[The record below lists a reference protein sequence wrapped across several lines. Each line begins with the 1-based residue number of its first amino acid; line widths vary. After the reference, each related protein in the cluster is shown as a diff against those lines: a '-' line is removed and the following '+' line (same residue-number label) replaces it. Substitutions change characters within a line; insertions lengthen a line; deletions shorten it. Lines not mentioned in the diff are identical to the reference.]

1 MLRKCQEHHLTTR
14 AATPE
19 VPNYISGLTSGVINI
34 SASDHDLLHS
44 SQLFWYRVGFEVCW
58 KPFQVLVL
66 KFETVGLAVKKW
78 LHLIGGTSQRLG
90 FSKQEWLKFKCFYP
104 WFGIY
109 SLDFNRGFWIQ
120 SNQRKWEERAKF
132 WKKSTFGDLGSSR
145 VSHPAPKSKW
155 GGEPGW
161 VVRVELS
168 WDEMISR
175 VPN

>member
-1 MLRKCQEHHLTTR
+1 MKWLLQDIVNKSTPEFNFDRVESSFEMLRKCQEHHLTTR

-19 VPNYISGLTSGVINI
+19 VPNYISGLTSGVINF
-34 SASDHDLLHS
+34 SANDHDLLHS

-109 SLDFNRGFWIQ
+109 SLDFKRGFWIQ
-120 SNQRKWEERAKF
+120 SNHRKSQKQVKLRTW
-132 WKKSTFGDLGSSR
+132 LGSESR
-145 VSHPAPKSKW
+145 T
-155 GGEPGW
+155 
-161 VVRVELS
+161 
-168 WDEMISR
+168 
-175 VPN
+175 